1 MNMKGKYSACACH
14 NKMRVIRT
22 SGCGPWSSVCGLWL
36 VACWLFASFAVAETS
51 AEPTAVT
58 DSAQSGVLQTPEKT
72 DTPNA
77 FKGPKTGPGRKM
89 WRSWISA
96 PGVKND
102 LKSQTELEQLINQVL
117 SIELEPQKPPVKPV
131 PPAEPLL
138 PILPVEPAPLI
149 EPNEEPITTEPPEEP
164 KYINAEP
171 NLPSH
176 PVASQTLQL
185 VKQLVQHPD
194 RVANP
199 FELAEVLSSNGNSVE
214 AAVFYK
220 EALKRKSTDEAWL
233 ASNKAWTLLQIANCL
248 RYSDIAVAKQM
259 YQQVV
264 VECPDSLW
272 TDLAKTQYEII
283 NWYET
288 ENPSALVSDQ
298 VLQTAQARPSNAT
311 P

>member
-1 MNMKGKYSACACH
+1 
-14 NKMRVIRT
+14 
-22 SGCGPWSSVCGLWL
+22 
-36 VACWLFASFAVAETS
+36 
-51 AEPTAVT
+51 
-58 DSAQSGVLQTPEKT
+58 
-72 DTPNA
+72 
-77 FKGPKTGPGRKM
+77 M

-102 LKSQTELEQLINQVL
+102 IKNQTELEQLINQVL

-131 PPAEPLL
+131 PPAKPLS
-138 PILPVEPAPLI
+138 PIPPAEPAPLI
-149 EPNEEPITTEPPEEP
+149 EPNEKPIATEPPEEP
-164 KYINAEP
+164 KYTKAEP
-171 NLPSH
+171 NLPSQ
-176 PVASQTLQL
+176 PVATQTLQL

-194 RVANP
+194 RVEYP
-199 FELAEVLSSNGNSVE
+199 FELAEVLSSNGNTLE
-214 AAVFYK
+214 AAAFYK

-272 TDLAKTQYEII
+272 TDLARTQYEII

-298 VLQTAQARPSNAT
+298 ILQTAQAGPSNPT